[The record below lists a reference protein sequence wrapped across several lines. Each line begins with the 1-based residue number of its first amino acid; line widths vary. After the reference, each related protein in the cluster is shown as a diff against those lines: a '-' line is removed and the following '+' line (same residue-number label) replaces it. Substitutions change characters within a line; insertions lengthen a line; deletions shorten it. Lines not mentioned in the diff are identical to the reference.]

1 MSAATDTSTYKLI
14 KRVKDEKFS
23 IDELEDYSL
32 TLQVGIRDFQIAVT
46 DTQDG
51 QVMSLEDYKLEGIKT
66 VNGRLRLIRDILDN
80 HNYVTA
86 GFWKS
91 VKLCLKTHKFSLVPT
106 NMFVADSAID
116 YLAVNSEIKPSFEE
130 VSYYKQISA
139 NSVNIFAT
147 EIKLC
152 KWMASVY
159 KRKPIHIIHQGSALI
174 EGFLK
179 HDDHSHEKSLSCF
192 VDRGILHI
200 VASKEGKLLFYN
212 QYAVRKK
219 EDFLKYIMLVFK
231 EMGMDPKTSGVQF
244 WGFTKQNSDEITL
257 LKKYIR
263 NISLGSKP
271 SFLKFGYKFDE
282 IDDHQYCDVMSAYI
296 CE

>member
-1 MSAATDTSTYKLI
+1 MSTATDTSTYKLV

-32 TLQVGIRDFQIAVT
+32 TLQVGIRDFQISVT
-46 DTQDG
+46 DTQDN
-51 QVMSLEDYKLEGIKT
+51 QVMGLEDYRLEGIKT
-66 VNGRLRLIRDILDN
+66 INGRLRLIRDILDN
-80 HNYVTA
+80 HEYLTA
-86 GFWKS
+86 GFWKN
-91 VKLCLKTHKFSLVPT
+91 VRLCLKTHKFSLVP
-106 NMFVADSAID
+106 NKMFVADSAID
-116 YLAVNSEIKPSFEE
+116 YLSVNSDIKPSFED
-130 VSYYKQISA
+130 VGYYKQISA
-139 NSVNIFAT
+139 GLVNIFAT
-147 EIKLC
+147 EIKLT
-152 KWMASVY
+152 KWIASVY
-159 KRKPIHIIHQGSALI
+159 KRKAIHIIHQGSALI

-179 HDDHSHEKSLSCF
+179 HNDHSHEKGLFCF
-192 VDRGILHI
+192 VDRGILHQ
-200 VASKEGKLLFYN
+200 VVCQEGKLLFYN

-219 EDFLKYIMLVFK
+219 EDFLKYVMLVFK
-231 EMGMDPKTSGVQF
+231 EMGMDPKKNPVQF

-282 IDDHQYCDVMSAYI
+282 IDDHQYFDVMSAYI